1 MGIIFFIYFTQ
12 EIICGQIGKW
22 FFLQKRRIYANI
34 AGAAGAPVAGLS
46 GMGRFSFAMP
56 APLKINYTI

>member
-1 MGIIFFIYFTQ
+1 LNNIAHGNNLFLIIYFTQ

-34 AGAAGAPVAGLS
+34 AGAAGAPVAGS
-46 GMGRFSFAMP
+46 RGMGRFSFAMP
-56 APLKINYTI
+56 AP